1 MAEHLSPQG
10 WRAAPSAPPRGS
22 GRLGSGPSPT
32 HRVVVIGAGIGGLV
46 SSLLLAARGLDVT
59 LVETGDAPGG
69 KMRAVQVDGASIDAG
84 PTVFTMRWVFDEILA
99 EVGSSLQDLVSLT
112 PLSVLARHAW
122 RGHGERLDL
131 HADPQRSAE
140 AIARF
145 ASPAEAKRFLAF
157 CAEAKRIYRRL
168 EGPHIRSGR
177 PSFAQMVADL
187 GPSGLKALA
196 GLGPFATLW
205 QTLGR
210 HFHDPR
216 LRQLFARYATYC
228 GASPWAAPATL
239 MLVAHVEMDG
249 VWSIDGGM
257 GRLAQRLADL
267 AASRGVK
274 LRYGAAA
281 QRIVTSRGRASGV
294 QLQSGERLA
303 ADSVVFNGDANALAL
318 GLLGSE
324 VSGITGA
331 PLKNTERSLSA
342 VTWAI
347 HARSEGFPLAR
358 HNIFFDDD
366 YASEFSDVFKQ
377 RRLPRQGTVY
387 VCAQDR
393 LHDDAPPAGRERLLA
408 LVNAPADGDRPAARG
423 DHNAFDATEIEPC
436 EHRSLALLQHCG
448 LTLELK
454 SRAQLLRRTPADFNR
469 LYPGSGG
476 ALYGPATH
484 GWMALFKR
492 PGAATALP
500 GLYLA
505 GGSAHPGP
513 GVPMAAMSG
522 RLAAATLLAH
532 LDSISLSP
540 KAHRVRIAGG
550 TSMRSAA
557 TAATP

>member
-1 MAEHLSPQG
+1 MA
-10 WRAAPSAPPRGS
+10 RAMADA
-22 GRLGSGPSPT
+22 

-46 SSLLLAARGLDVT
+46 SSLLLASRGLEVT
-59 LVETGDAPGG
+59 LVEAGDAPGG
-69 KMRAVQVDGASIDAG
+69 KMRAVQVDGTSIDAG

-99 EVGSSLQDLVSLT
+99 EVGTSLDELVTLR

-122 RGHGERLDL
+122 RGHDQRLDL
-131 HADPQRSAE
+131 YADVQRSAD

-145 ASPAEAKRFLAF
+145 SSPAEGQRFLAF
-157 CAEAKRIYRRL
+157 CAEAQRIYRRL

-177 PSFAQMVADL
+177 PSFMQMVTDL
-187 GPSGLKALA
+187 GPSGVKALA

-257 GRLAQRLADL
+257 AQLAQRLADL
-267 AASRGVK
+267 AASRGVE
-274 LRYGAAA
+274 LRYGCAA
-281 QRIVTSRGRASGV
+281 QRIVTTNGRASAV
-294 QLQSGERLA
+294 HLRSGERLA
-303 ADSVVFNGDANALAL
+303 ADSIVFNGDANALAM
-318 GLLGSE
+318 GLLGE
-324 VSGITGA
+324 PASGLARA
-331 PLKNTERSLSA
+331 PLKPTERSLSA

-347 HARSEGFPLAR
+347 HARSEGFPLSR
-358 HNIFFDDD
+358 HNVFFDDD
-366 YASEFSDVFKQ
+366 YASEFSDVFEQ

-393 LHDDAPPAGRERLLA
+393 LHDSRAPSGRERLLA
-408 LVNAPADGDRPAARG
+408 LVNAPADGDRPAVEGERTS
-423 DHNAFDATEIEPC
+423 FEATEIEPC

-448 LTLELK
+448 LRLDLK
-454 SRAQLLRRTPADFNR
+454 SRAQVLRRTPADFER

-532 LDSISLSP
+532 LDSISRSR
-540 KAHRVRIAGG
+540 RVRIAGG
-550 TSMRSAA
+550 TSMPSAA
-557 TAATP
+557 TAATR

>member
-1 MAEHLSPQG
+1 MASAMAEQ
-10 WRAAPSAPPRGS
+10 
-22 GRLGSGPSPT
+22 

-59 LVETGDAPGG
+59 LVEAGDAPGG
-69 KMRAVQVDGASIDAG
+69 KMRAVEVDGVSIDAG

-99 EVGSSLQDLVSLT
+99 EVGSSLKDLVGLT
-112 PLSVLARHAW
+112 PLAVLARHAW
-122 RGHGERLDL
+122 RGHAERLDL
-131 HADPQRSAE
+131 HADMQRSAD

-145 ASPAEAKRFLAF
+145 SSPAEGQRFIAF
-157 CAEAKRIYRRL
+157 CAEAKAIYRRL
-168 EGPHIRSGR
+168 EGPHIRSSR
-177 PSFAQMVADL
+177 PSLLQMGADL
-187 GPSGLKALA
+187 GPGGIKALA
-196 GLGPFATLW
+196 GLGPFASLW

-239 MLVAHVEMDG
+239 MLVAHVEQEG

-257 GRLAQRLADL
+257 ARLAQRLAEL
-267 AASRGVK
+267 AASRGVR
-274 LRYGAAA
+274 LRYGAPA
-281 QRIVTSRGRASGV
+281 QRILTVQGRASGV

-303 ADSVVFNGDANALAL
+303 ADSVVFNGDSNALAL
-318 GLLGSE
+318 GLLGDE
-324 VSGITGA
+324 ITGIARA

-347 HARSEGFPLAR
+347 HARSTGFPLAR
-358 HNIFFDDD
+358 HNVFFDDD
-366 YASEFSDVFKQ
+366 YASEFDDVFRQ

-393 LHDDAPPAGRERLLA
+393 LHDNAPPTGRERLLA
-408 LVNAPADGDRPAARG
+408 LVNAPADGD
-423 DHNAFDATEIEPC
+423 HNAFDASEIEPC

-448 LTLELK
+448 LKLELK

-484 GWMALFKR
+484 GWLALFKR

-500 GLYLA
+500 GLFLA

-532 LDSISLSP
+532 LDSISRSR
-540 KAHRVRIAGG
+540 RVRIAGG
-550 TSMRSAA
+550 TSMPSAA
-557 TAATP
+557 TAVTR

>member
-1 MAEHLSPQG
+1 MAG
-10 WRAAPSAPPRGS
+10 RSAEA
-22 GRLGSGPSPT
+22 

-59 LVETGDAPGG
+59 LVEAGDAPGG
-69 KMRAVQVDGASIDAG
+69 KMRAVEVDGVAIDAG

-99 EVGSSLQDLVSLT
+99 EVGTSLEALVTLT
-112 PLSVLARHAW
+112 PLQVLARHAW
-122 RGHGERLDL
+122 RGHAERLDL
-131 HADPQRSAE
+131 HADMQRSAD

-145 ASPAEAKRFLAF
+145 ASPAEGKRFLAF
-157 CAEAKRIYRRL
+157 CAEARRIYDRL
-168 EGPHIRSGR
+168 EGPHIRSSR
-177 PSFAQMVADL
+177 PSLMQMGADL
-187 GPSGLKALA
+187 GPGGITALA

-239 MLVAHVEMDG
+239 MLVAHVELDG

-257 GRLAQRLADL
+257 ACLAQRLADL

-281 QRIVTSRGRASGV
+281 QRIVTAQGRASGV

-303 ADSVVFNGDANALAL
+303 ADSVVFNGDSNALAM
-318 GLLGSE
+318 GLLGDD
-324 VSGITGA
+324 VAAIA
-331 PLKNTERSLSA
+331 RPPLANTERSLSA

-347 HARSEGFPLAR
+347 HARAQGFPLAR
-358 HNIFFDDD
+358 HNVFFDDD
-366 YASEFSDVFKQ
+366 YAGEFSDVFKQ
-377 RRLPRQGTVY
+377 RRLPRRGTVY

-393 LHDDAPPAGRERLLA
+393 LHDGHAPPGPERLLA
-408 LVNAPADGDRPAARG
+408 LVNAPADGDLAS
-423 DHNAFDATEIEPC
+423 FDATEIEPC
-436 EHRSLALLQHCG
+436 EQRSLALLQDCG
-448 LTLELK
+448 LQLELK
-454 SRAQLLRRTPADFNR
+454 SRTQVLRRTPVDFNR

-532 LDSISLSP
+532 LDSISRSR
-540 KAHRVRIAGG
+540 RVRIAGG
-550 TSMRSAA
+550 TSMRSAT

>member
-1 MAEHLSPQG
+1 MVRVMAETVNPQG
-10 WRAAPSAPPRGS
+10 WRAAPAVPPRGS

-46 SSLLLAARGLDVT
+46 SSLLLASRGLDVT
-59 LVETGDAPGG
+59 LVEAGDAPGG
-69 KMRAVQVDGASIDAG
+69 KMRAVQVDGATIDAG

-99 EVGSSLQDLVSLT
+99 EVGSSLADLVGLT

-122 RGHGERLDL
+122 RGHAERLDL
-131 HADPQRSAE
+131 HADVPRSAD

-145 ASPAEAKRFLAF
+145 SSPAEGRRFIAF
-157 CAEAKRIYRRL
+157 CAEAKAIYRRL
-168 EGPHIRSGR
+168 EGPHIRSSR
-177 PSFAQMVADL
+177 PSLMQMGADL
-187 GPSGLKALA
+187 GPGGIKALA
-196 GLGPFATLW
+196 GLGPFASLW

-239 MLVAHVEMDG
+239 MLVAHVEQEG

-257 GRLAQRLADL
+257 ARLAQRLADL
-267 AASRGVK
+267 AASRGVR

-281 QRIVTSRGRASGV
+281 QRIATAQGRASGV
-294 QLQSGERLA
+294 VLQDGEHLA
-303 ADSVVFNGDANALAL
+303 ADSVVFNGDSNALAM
-318 GLLGSE
+318 GLLGDE
-324 VSGITGA
+324 VSGIARA
-331 PLKNTERSLSA
+331 PLKNSERSLSA

-347 HARSEGFPLAR
+347 HARAEGFPLAR
-358 HNIFFDDD
+358 HNVFFDDD
-366 YASEFSDVFKQ
+366 YASEFSDVFEQ

-387 VCAQDR
+387 LCAQDR
-393 LHDDAPPAGRERLLA
+393 LHDDDAPPAGRERLLA
-408 LVNAPADGDRPAARG
+408 LVNAPADGD
-423 DHNAFDATEIEPC
+423 NNTFDASEIEPC

-448 LTLELK
+448 LQLELT
-454 SRAQLLRRTPADFNR
+454 SRAQVLRRTPADFNR

-500 GLYLA
+500 GLVLA

-532 LDSISLSP
+532 LDSISRSR
-540 KAHRVRIAGG
+540 RVRIAGG